1 MRIALSQFE
10 PGTDP
15 GVNAAHLVAEAARA
29 AADGARL
36 LLAPE
41 GSLVSF
47 LQDPT
52 APARA
57 AQPLD
62 GPFVSAL
69 AAASAEH
76 GITIAA
82 GTFVP
87 DPESARVHN
96 TLVVV
101 AGGTVVAAYRKVH
114 LYDAFAFVES
124 DTVSPGNESPPVLDI
139 DGVAVGFATCYD
151 LRFPELFR
159 VLRAGGAQ
167 VLAIASAWVR
177 GPLKEEHWLTLLRA
191 RAIENVCYVV
201 AADQIGR
208 AGIGR
213 SAAFDPFGLPMLD
226 LGTANPGYT
235 TVDVSRQRVDEVRE
249 ILPSGRHIRFAID
262 PAPQP
267 VTAAT
272 PPAAASPAATEPPPA
287 APARDGR
294 P

>member
-1 MRIALSQFE
+1 MRIALSQFD

-15 GVNAAHLVAEAARA
+15 AANAAHLVGEAARA
-29 AADGARL
+29 AGAGAQL

-52 APARA
+52 APGRA
-57 AQPLD
+57 AQQLD
-62 GPFVSAL
+62 GPFVATL

-76 GITIAA
+76 GIAIAA

-87 DPESARVHN
+87 DPDSPRVHN
-96 TLVVV
+96 TLAVL
-101 AGGTVVAAYRKVH
+101 AGGRLAAAYRKVH
-114 LYDAFAFVES
+114 LYDAFSHLES
-124 DTVSPGNESPPVLDI
+124 DTVSPGSETPPIVDI
-139 DGVAVGFATCYD
+139 SGVAVGFATCYD

-159 VLRAGGAQ
+159 VLLAGGAQ

-191 RAIENVCYVV
+191 RAIENVSYVV

-213 SAAFDPFGLPMLD
+213 SAAFDPFGLPLLD
-226 LGTANPGYT
+226 LGEADPGFAI
-235 TVDVSRQRVDEVRE
+235 VDVLPGRVAEVRE
-249 ILPSGRHIRFAID
+249 MLPAAGHTRFAID
-262 PAPQP
+262 PSPRAVRP
-267 VTAAT
+267 VAGLPAG
-272 PPAAASPAATEPPPA
+272 PPVAGLPVAGQQAGVRS
-287 APARDGR
+287 
-294 P
+294 